1 MGYIKDFQ
9 TAQFYDVGIAVID
22 LENVEPSIEG
32 FEYDDDQSE
41 NDIELKPME
50 KIPESLI
57 DSIAEV
63 DFNFSIEDN
72 CAVHIPGFPFS
83 GKAK

>member
-1 MGYIKDFQ
+1 
-9 TAQFYDVGIAVID
+9 
-22 LENVEPSIEG
+22 
-32 FEYDDDQSE
+32 
-41 NDIELKPME
+41 ME